1 MTKLTRRDFLA
12 ASASV
17 AAASTV
23 ATTNAFAAPA
33 APAATGAGLKFEIE
47 KGATLRVLRWKRFV
61 QGDEDLWN
69 ANVKKFTEKTGVAV
83 RTDSEGWEDLRPKAA
98 VAANVGSGPDIVMS
112 WFDDPQQYPTKLI
125 DLTDLA
131 TSLGSRLGGWYDVCR
146 KYGTKDGKW
155 IALPFGVVGN
165 ALVYRESQIK
175 AAGFDAIPK
184 DTAGF
189 LKLCQALKAKNT
201 PVGFAL
207 GKAVGDANNWA
218 HWLLWSHGG
227 KLVDKKGAVAINSPE
242 TRAALEYA
250 KQLYATFIP
259 GTLSWQDPSNNKA
272 YLDGQISMTANGIS
286 VYYAAKNSTDPKL
299 LEMAKDTQ
307 HAHFPIGPAGKATEL
322 MQITQMMIFKHT
334 KFPNAAKAF
343 VQFMFEPEQYNPWME
358 ASIGYVSQSLKAYE
372 KNAIWT
378 SDPKATVY
386 RDSAAIMIDHGH
398 EGPLGQA
405 SAACMADY
413 VVVDM
418 VAEAA
423 SGTKTVQQA
432 IDRAADRAKRFYKA

>member
-1 MTKLTRRDFLA
+1 MSKLTRREFLVTSA
-12 ASASV
+12 AA
-17 AAASTV
+17 AAASSLG
-23 ATTNAFAAPA
+23 ANAFAAGPGVA
-33 APAATGAGLKFEIE
+33 GADSIKYPIE
-47 KGATLRVLRWKRFV
+47 AGATLRVLRWKRFV

-69 ANVKKFTEKTGVAV
+69 ANVKKFTELTGIPV
-83 RTDSEGWEDLRPKAA
+83 RTDSEGWEDVRPKSA
-98 VAANVGSGPDIVMS
+98 VAANVGSGPDIVLG

-125 DLTDLA
+125 DMTDLA
-131 TSLGSRLGGWYDVCR
+131 DSLGKRYGGWYDVCR

-155 IALPFGVVGN
+155 IALPLGVIGN

-189 LKLCQALKAKNT
+189 LKLCQALKAKDT

-227 KLVDKKGAVAINSPE
+227 KLVNKQGQVVINSPE

-250 KQLYATFIP
+250 KQLYATFVP

-272 YLDGQISMTANGIS
+272 YLDGQISLTANGIS
-286 VYYAAKNSTDPKL
+286 VYYAAKNSQDPKL
-299 LEMAKDTQ
+299 QEIGRDTQ
-307 HAHFPIGPAGKATEL
+307 HAHFPIGPVGKPSEL
-322 MQITQMMIFKHT
+322 MQITQMMVFKHT
-334 KFPNAAKAF
+334 KYPNAAKAF
-343 VQFMFEPEQYNPWME
+343 VQFMFEPDQYNPWMK

-372 KNAIWT
+372 KNPVWT
-378 SDPKATVY
+378 DDPKATVY
-386 RDSAAIMIDHGH
+386 RDSASLMLDHGH

-423 SGTKTVQQA
+423 SGAKTVQQA
-432 IDRAADRAKRFYKA
+432 IDRAAERAKRYYKA